1 MIWSAR
7 NRIISW
13 ELPEK
18 GGIFGQHLQA
28 GRSKFLW
35 IEYYKDGRQF
45 LESTRSEGEDYAKRL
60 LKLREDEIAQ
70 GKPPAVLYDRI
81 RFDELL
87 EDLITDYKINK
98 RKNLYILDLIV
109 ARLKKEFGGLKATQ
123 INTTRISAFV
133 EKRLKEGRA
142 NATINRE
149 LAAMK
154 RAFNLAAQCT
164 PPKVATV
171 PYIRMLKE
179 NNARK
184 GFFER
189 DEFLKLRMA
198 LPTYLRAIVTFG
210 YRYGWR
216 KAEIMHLTWD
226 RVDLNL
232 GIVRLG
238 PGMPQKAKLSPSERW
253 RGSSQVIEI

>member
-1 MIWSAR
+1 M
-7 NRIISW
+7 
-13 ELPEK
+13 
-18 GGIFGQHLQA
+18 
-28 GRSKFLW
+28 
-35 IEYYKDGRQF
+35 
-45 LESTRSEGEDYAKRL
+45 
-60 LKLREDEIAQ
+60 
-70 GKPPAVLYDRI
+70 
-81 RFDELL
+81 
-87 EDLITDYKINK
+87 
-98 RKNLYILDLIV
+98 
-109 ARLKKEFGGLKATQ
+109 
-123 INTTRISAFV
+123 
-133 EKRLKEGRA
+133 
-142 NATINRE
+142 
-149 LAAMK
+149 
-154 RAFNLAAQCT
+154 T

-189 DEFLKLRMA
+189 DDFLKLWMA
-198 LPTYLRAIVTFG
+198 LPAYLRPIVTFG